1 MAEYTSLMCRH
12 YIDGPINLFPG
23 EHLVTFRSYDAPQPK
38 IIISGKEFPPE
49 GEAWCIVK
57 RSDVTLLEDGSGLV
71 LVSLQDISKNGR
83 MMRIGIFNAPNDR
96 EDSFVVPFEDMPF
109 LRRSYFR
116 SVSRE

>member
-1 MAEYTSLMCRH
+1 MTEYSSLKCS
-12 YIDGPINLFPG
+12 YYPNGPIDLFPG
-23 EHLVTFRSYDAPQPK
+23 ESMVTFRSYDAPQPK

-71 LVSLQDISKNGR
+71 SVSLQDISKNGR
-83 MMRIGIFNAPNDR
+83 MMRIGIFNVPDKR

-109 LRRSYFR
+109 LRRSDFK
-116 SVSRE
+116 VAD